1 MEITEEVVCQAS
13 SCSMIV
19 LHRSQTLLQTPP
31 QQTSDPPFFHGKP
44 VEDKQQSSWV
54 GYNSCAG
61 GV

>member
-19 LHRSQTLLQTPP
+19 LHRSQTLLLEKALLH

-44 VEDKQQSSWV
+44 VEDKQQQV
-54 GYNSCAG
+54 KLG